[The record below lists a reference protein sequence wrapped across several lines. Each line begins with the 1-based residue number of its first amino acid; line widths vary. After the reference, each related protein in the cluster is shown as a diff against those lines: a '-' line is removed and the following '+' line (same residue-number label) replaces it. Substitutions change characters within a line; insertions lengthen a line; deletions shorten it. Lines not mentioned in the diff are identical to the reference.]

1 MEPAAA
7 YTEGDLNLL
16 STVPQL
22 IGSAVAS
29 AAGSGLFGTGKELFA
44 NANAILDGLKS
55 YPGNAL
61 IKQLLPDP
69 KEDRAAAVEKMRKTR
84 DWAMARLKAKGIDN
98 AEKLRAQTLE
108 DARAAASILAAR
120 ATASEAEEYRQLA
133 LSIAERVATA
143 ATEGGFLGFGGER
156 VSPAEKSMIDDIR
169 KALGSSAVA

>member
-1 MEPAAA
+1 MA
-7 YTEGDLNLL
+7 YTEDDLNLL

-29 AAGSGLFGTGKELFA
+29 ASGSGLFGTGKELFA

-69 KEDRAAAVEKMRKTR
+69 KVDRAAAVEKMKKTR
-84 DWAMARLKAKGIDN
+84 DWAMARLKAKGIDT
-98 AEKLRAQTLE
+98 AEKLKAQTLE
-108 DARAAASILAAR
+108 DTRAAAAILAAKS
-120 ATASEAEEYRQLA
+120 TASEAEEYRQWA
-133 LSIAERVATA
+133 LSIAEKVANA
-143 ATEGGFLGFGGER
+143 ASEGGFLGFGG
-156 VSPAEKSMIDDIR
+156 VQVTPAEKSLIDDVR

>member
-1 MEPAAA
+1 MA
-7 YTEGDLNLL
+7 YTEDDLNLL

-22 IGSAVAS
+22 IGS

-108 DARAAASILAAR
+108 DARAAASILGAKASAA
-120 ATASEAEEYRQLA
+120 EAEEYRQWT
-133 LSIAERVATA
+133 LSIAEKVANA
-143 ATEGGFLGFGGER
+143 ATEGGFLGLGG
-156 VSPAEKSMIDDIR
+156 VQVTPAEKSLILDIR
-169 KALGSSAVA
+169 KALGASAAV